1 MRCVRINP
9 LGQVVDVNPQ
19 PIDYK
24 TCAFVLAEPPDVG
37 FFEVPEL
44 EQLQQAFE
52 FGATVVLT
60 FGLLGFLIG
69 RLVNF
74 WR

>member
-1 MRCVRINP
+1 MRCVRINA

-19 PIDYK
+19 PTDYK
-24 TCAFVLAEPPDVG
+24 TCSFVLAEPPDVG

-44 EQLQQAFE
+44 DKLQEAFQ
-52 FGATVVLT
+52 FGASVVLL
-60 FGLLGFLIG
+60 FGLVGFLIG